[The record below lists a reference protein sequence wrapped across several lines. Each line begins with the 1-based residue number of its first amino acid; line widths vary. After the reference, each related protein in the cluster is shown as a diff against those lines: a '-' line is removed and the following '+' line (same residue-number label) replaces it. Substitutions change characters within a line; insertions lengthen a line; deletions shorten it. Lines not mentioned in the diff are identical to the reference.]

1 MKLTKDMFYTS
12 NEQSNI
18 LLIRHPQ
25 GITSEK
31 LVEQILTD
39 QKDLQHLKNIVS
51 DLKQKDKLLEQ

>member
-18 LLIRHPQ
+18 LLIRHPP

>member
-18 LLIRHPQ
+18 LLIRHPP

-39 QKDLQHLKNIVS
+39 QEDLQHLKNIVS

>member
-18 LLIRHPQ
+18 LLIRHPP

-39 QKDLQHLKNIVS
+39 QEDLQHLKNIVS
-51 DLKQKDKLLEQ
+51 DLKHKDKILEQ